1 MKKLFILLLLI
12 FSLGVT
18 AQGGTVPSYP
28 TIKLTKTTTGTTT
41 DDVVLRNN
49 ASGGVL
55 KIMPVSEI
63 KGTTN
68 LNKLATP
75 TGVIIYSDT
84 GADAVLPLVTT
95 TNAGLQSPADKS
107 KLDGLESSLD
117 TKVDKVTGKSLL
129 SDAEIARLAT
139 LANYTHPANHP
150 PSIISQDPSNRFVT
164 DAEKAAWNAKQS
176 ALGFAAENAANK
188 NIVNGYAGLGSD
200 GKLISSQLPSITISD
215 TFVTASQAAMLAV
228 TAETGDVAVRTD
240 LNKSFIL
247 KGVNPSVLA
256 DWQELL
262 TPTSTVTTVFG
273 RNGAVVAQTND
284 YTADQITETAT
295 RKFQTATQNTNNN
308 ATSPIQGQINLKE
321 PAFTKNTAFNKNFGT
336 AAGTVA
342 EGNYSPAK
350 DGTGATG
357 NWGINISGNASSA
370 TRWGGQTADFSN
382 QWGGDLTGTSVP
394 MYNQSTSNFRYGT
407 SNDMRYFLGLG
418 SNAYTSIA
426 YLPITGGTLI
436 GSLHGTNI
444 SSNGYFS
451 LVTNNDNDSDGNSW
465 YGLGR
470 KTDSYVNLNGW
481 AGIRLKTYAG
491 SFLINQDGTASFPN
505 TITASGG
512 FFNSDLRLK
521 NIIKRD
527 GDIIYFK
534 WKNMQDDNLHIGY
547 VAQEVQKNHPDQ
559 VQEGSDENKTL
570 SVNYVE
576 ILVEKIR
583 ILEKRLDS
591 QSKKIKQLQKRK

>member
-1 MKKLFILLLLI
+1 MKKLFLYLILL
-12 FSLGVT
+12 SGT
-18 AQGGTVPSYP
+18 AAMAQGSVPVYP
-28 TIKLTKTTTGTTT
+28 TIKLTKPTIGETT

-55 KIMPVSEI
+55 KIIPVSEI
-63 KGTTN
+63 KGITN

-84 GADAVLPLVTT
+84 GTDTVLPLVTT
-95 TNAGLQSPADKS
+95 TNAGLQSPTDKT

-129 SDAEIARLAT
+129 SDAEIERLAT
-139 LANYTHPANHP
+139 LNNYTHPANHP

-176 ALGFAAENAANK
+176 ALGFTAENAANK
-188 NIVNGYAGLGSD
+188 NVVNGYAGLGSD

-308 ATSPIQGQINLKE
+308 ATSPIQGQLNGKE
-321 PAFTKNTAFNKNFGT
+321 PSFSKNTAFNKNFGT

-357 NWGINISGNASSA
+357 TWPISITGNAV
-370 TRWGGQTADFSN
+370 WNQYDGGLGGLGGLVFMLGYDTAVSK
-382 QWGGDLTGTSVP
+382 WRPYTPGTIK
-394 MYNQSTSNFRYGT
+394 TWF
-407 SNDMRYFLGLG
+407 GLG
-418 SNAYTSIA
+418 SNAYTSTA
-426 YLPITGGTLI
+426 YLPFTTGDNITPSFVYLENNYNSGSPSFDKLKIYLFKDTGQSYGI
-436 GSLHGTNI
+436 GLGNEADMQYWAG
-444 SSNGYFS
+444 SS
-451 LVTNNDNDSDGNSW
+451 SDGMHRF
-465 YGLGR
+465 YTG
-470 KTDSYVNLNGW
+470 K
-481 AGIRLKTYAG
+481 IKRLEITNTG
-491 SFLINQDGTASFPN
+491 SIFFGNATAL
-505 TITASGG
+505 G
-512 FFNSDLRLK
+512 FFNSSDRRLK
-521 NIIKRD
+521 NIIRRD
-527 GDIIYFK
+527 GDVVYFK
-534 WKNMQDDNLHIGY
+534 WKNKQDNNIHIGY
-547 VAQEVQKNHPDQ
+547 IAQEVKKTHPNQ